1 LTANLLKPGSIRS
14 ITVTYPRAAVLCIVL
29 LSASVVVLDI
39 LPFSRAAMTFG
50 FLGVVLFG
58 AAVAVI
64 KKRRRK

>member
-1 LTANLLKPGSIRS
+1 M
-14 ITVTYPRAAVLCIVL
+14 TYPRAAVLCIVL